1 MECLGF
7 KVEVREFRFLGFGFG
22 IWGLGFGV
30 GSLRFG
36 VEGRC
41 VFVWSL
47 HVQKDSRSDGFLYF
61 EKLLYM

>member
-1 MECLGF
+1 VECLGF

-36 VEGRC
+36 V
-41 VFVWSL
+41 
-47 HVQKDSRSDGFLYF
+47 
-61 EKLLYM
+61 